1 MKRRTVLA
9 QLIVFGVIS
18 VLIIGYTLFNEIGV
32 HLTNKPFTVH
42 MSLATGGGI
51 FQGAEVAYRGVQVGT
66 VTSLTLG
73 TNSVSIDLSIDHGT
87 KIPANSTAHVYDLS
101 AVGEQYVDLV
111 PTSAPTAEYL
121 HAGSRI
127 PASQTTTPLQ
137 TATVLYDL
145 ERFVDSI
152 HPADL
157 RTIGAEG
164 AAAFSGVGP
173 QLGSLISDTT
183 QIADELTASKNAAF
197 DLLDRAQTLLQG
209 AAAHSAQFDIF
220 ATSLQQFS
228 QTLASST
235 PTLDTFFAQSA
246 PTTQLINN
254 LITAN
259 GSAVGVLLAQG
270 ASLSQIQVSYLP
282 GLRALLVAVPRFG
295 ELSPLTIHG
304 GALVGAGNIDLAE
317 PLCPT
322 GLGLSNPLSGQ
333 RSALIQAGCNQGIL
347 VRGAANAPGPTGG
360 SAGAQSVS
368 AGQTASAAQIQP
380 SAATTSSGVQVG
392 SYDPSS
398 GLITAGDGTVM
409 RLGVDGG
416 QSEYLGDKSWEALL
430 YAGTGS

>member
-9 QLIVFGVIS
+9 QLILFAAIS
-18 VLIIGYTLFNEIGV
+18 VLIVAYTLFDLIGV

-42 MSLATGGGI
+42 MTLNTGGGI

-66 VTSLTLG
+66 VTSLALA
-73 TNSVSIDLSIDHGT
+73 TNSVSIELSIDHGT
-87 KIPANSTAHVYDLS
+87 KIPANSVAHVYDLS

-111 PTSAPTAEYL
+111 PPPSPSAAYL
-121 HAGSRI
+121 HAGSSI

-137 TATVLYDL
+137 TASVLYDL

-152 HPADL
+152 NPADI
-157 RTIGAEG
+157 RTIGTEG

-197 DLLDRAQTLLQG
+197 DLLDRAQVLLQG
-209 AAAHSAQFDIF
+209 AAEHTAQFDTF
-220 ATSLQQFS
+220 ATSLRQLS
-228 QTLASST
+228 QTLATST
-235 PTLDTFFAQSA
+235 PTLEKFLAQGES
-246 PTTQLINN
+246 TTRLINSV
-254 LITAN
+254 ITAN
-259 GSAVGVLLAQG
+259 GSAISVLLAQG

-282 GLRALLVAVPRFG
+282 GLKALLVAVPRFG
-295 ELSPLTIHG
+295 QLSPLTVHD
-304 GALVGAGNIDLAE
+304 GALLGAGNIDLSE

-322 GLGLSNPLSGQ
+322 GLPLSNPLSGT
-333 RSALIQAGCNQGIL
+333 RSALIQANCDQGIL
-347 VRGAANAPGPTGG
+347 VRGASNAPRASGA
-360 SAGAQSVS
+360 SAQD
-368 AGQTASAAQIQP
+368 ASAAQIQP
-380 SAATTSSGVQVG
+380 SASTSASGVQVG
-392 SYDPSS
+392 SYDAFS

-416 QSEYLGDKSWEALL
+416 QSEYLGDKSWQALL